1 MNSTT
6 ESSKPAKPT
15 KDEKDA
21 AWLSNKILFIRGL
34 KNPSDQLALLLLLSE
49 NPARTPDEDKLFAA
63 LVRAEKASE
72 RARSAQSEANR
83 ILKAE
88 ASAERK
94 RRDHELYKVAGLLG
108 LVGLV
113 DKKTGKPLIDRGE
126 LTGALAVIAHT
137 PPSDPSRIEWKKA
150 GDAILS
156 SAKEEGTADFQSPP
170 KRL

>member
-1 MNSTT
+1 MNKTA
-6 ESSKPAKPT
+6 ESSKPT
-15 KDEKDA
+15 KSEKDA

-34 KNPSDQLALLLLLSE
+34 KNPSDQLSLLLLLSE
-49 NPARTPDEDKLFAA
+49 NPTRTPDEEKLFTV
-63 LVRAEKASE
+63 LIRAEKASE

-94 RRDHELYKVAGLLG
+94 RRDHELYKIAGLLG

-113 DKKTGKPLIDRGE
+113 DKKKGTSLIDLGE
-126 LTGALAVIAHT
+126 LTGALAVIART
-137 PPSDPSRIEWKKA
+137 PPNDPSRIEWKKA
-150 GDAILS
+150 GDAILG